1 MNLKKNIYPCLIY
14 VFTIIILFSTVVIP
28 ENAYAQN
35 GVYDW
40 LNAETHS
47 PEYDFSNKNLAFY
60 AKDDNLSLNNK
71 GFLVFDGN
79 TLSVKKIILLR
90 LAAQIIWEIITDCP
104 EARFLLIH

>member
-79 TLSVKKIILLR
+79 TLSVKKRSFCFDWRRKLSGRLLR
-90 LAAQIIWEIITDCP
+90 TVRRHA
-104 EARFLLIH
+104 FF

>member
-47 PEYDFSNKNLAFY
+47 PEYDFSNK
-60 AKDDNLSLNNK
+60 
-71 GFLVFDGN
+71 
-79 TLSVKKIILLR
+79 I
-90 LAAQIIWEIITDCP
+90 
-104 EARFLLIH
+104 